1 MKRLLLPLLVLLLS
15 GCAALSADVQG
26 AVTRANKAVT
36 AGLLKADD
44 PLPVC
49 LAYIAGGVKA
59 GQSVLGPPFSGVV
72 DFGVDL
78 YIIDES
84 LQNDNPKMDAL
95 CAPVAL
101 KILKRGLRRLPGL

>member
-1 MKRLLLPLLVLLLS
+1 MKRLVLPLFMLLFS
-15 GCAALSADVQG
+15 GCAALSADMQG
-26 AVTRANKAVT
+26 AVTRAHNAVT
-36 AGLLKADD
+36 AGMLKADD

-49 LAYIAGGVKA
+49 LAYIAGSVKA
-59 GQSVLGPPFSGVV
+59 GQAVLGPPFSGVV

-84 LQNDNPKMDAL
+84 LQNDNPQMDAK